1 MEKPWS
7 EIAENFDEIQEY
19 VTGKEV
25 DRKIKAELADL
36 KDLGQVLEL
45 ACGNG
50 NYTRTLSKGAEKI
63 LATDISDDM
72 ISTAKK
78 KLEDLENIDFMKA
91 DCYDTGL
98 DSSTYDTVFMANI
111 IHVVHKP
118 DVAIEEA
125 KRLLKDDGR
134 LVILSFT
141 ADGLSVV
148 SKMKLMSRYIKAMG
162 KPPKGGTKFT
172 LNSLKEFVL
181 EHGLEIEESK
191 LISTKMA
198 SAIFLVAR
206 KK

>member
-1 MEKPWS
+1 MEKSWS
-7 EIAENFDEIQEY
+7 EIANNFDEIQEY

-36 KDLGQVLEL
+36 KGLGQVLEL

-50 NYTRTLSKGAEKI
+50 NYTRTLAKEAEKI
-63 LATDISDDM
+63 LATDISEDM
-72 ISTAKK
+72 ISCAKK

-91 DCYDTGL
+91 DCYETGL

-125 KRLLKDDGR
+125 KRLMKDEGR

-141 ADGLSVV
+141 PDGLSVIA
-148 SKMKLMSRYIKAMG
+148 KMKLISRYLKAMG

-172 LNSLKEFVL
+172 LKTLKAFVL
-181 EHGLEIEESK
+181 EHGFEVEEAK

-206 KK
+206 K